1 MTGLYSAHCI
11 LSRVARTDGGRL
23 TKLGAIPASTSIATI
38 VGYQKVI
45 VSPTSGPTGAEKL
58 R

>member
-1 MTGLYSAHCI
+1 